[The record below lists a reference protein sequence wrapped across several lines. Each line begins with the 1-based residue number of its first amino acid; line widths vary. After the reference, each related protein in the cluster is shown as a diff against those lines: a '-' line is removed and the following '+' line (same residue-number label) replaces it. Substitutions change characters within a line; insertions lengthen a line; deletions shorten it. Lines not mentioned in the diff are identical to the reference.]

1 MKRTLFALGIL
12 TVSLGITSPSQAQ
25 RVAKPDTTEPFPH
38 ISSDSNIAPEMWFY
52 MEEYRRYQSPKEAV
66 RRKAQ
71 MRSQQRANRLAAQ
84 RWFGFSNLR
93 PQASPVPQMGTYS
106 PSWQANNW
114 NPYGWTGVSQPVT
127 TLYVTRPA
135 DDAE

>member
-1 MKRTLFALGIL
+1 MQRTLFVLGIL
-12 TVSLGITSPSQAQ
+12 AVSFGITSSSQAQ
-25 RVAKPDTTEPFPH
+25 RVAKSDPTDLFPRF
-38 ISSDSNIAPEMWFY
+38 SSDSNITPEMWFY

-66 RRKAQ
+66 RKKAQ

-106 PSWQANNW
+106 PSWQGNSW
-114 NPYGWTGVSQPVT
+114 NPYGWSGVGQPVT
-127 TLYVTRPA
+127 TYYVTRPA
-135 DDAE
+135 DNAE